1 MLFNSLDYLF
11 FLPAVV
17 LLYYLLP
24 QRLRWILIFVS
35 SCLFYMAFIPKYI
48 LVLFAIIVIDYS
60 AAIWMEK
67 LHGKARKRLLLISL
81 FANVGIL
88 AFFKYF
94 GFANQT
100 LIDFFALFGKEFKYY
115 DLGII
120 LPIGLSFHTFQS
132 MSYTIE
138 VYRGQQ
144 KAEKHLGYFANYV
157 LFFPQMVAGPIE
169 RYATLGE
176 ELRKTQTLN
185 YQNLS
190 AGFRLVLLGF
200 VVKMVIADQLAPF
213 VNQVYANPT
222 AYNQLQIVA
231 ALVFFAFQIYAD
243 FFGYSLIAQGSARL
257 LGIHIMDNFKTPYFA
272 KSVGEFWRR
281 WHISLST
288 WFRDYLY
295 IPLGGNRV
303 STWRWALNTL
313 FVFGI
318 SGLWHGANWTF
329 IIWGL
334 LHGIFLLLEKPL
346 KNFANTLSTFLLVC
360 FAWVFFR
367 APDFTTALQILKGVY
382 TSAPIKETWLDFWT
396 PLLALVLLLILEF
409 SYRKVRFDQL
419 LERVPLVA
427 RWSIYFV
434 LIFLLLAL
442 SGTQKFTFIYFQF

>member
-48 LVLFAIIVIDYS
+48 LVLFAIIGIDYS

-100 LIDFFALFGKEFKYY
+100 LIDLFALFGKEFKYY

-176 ELRKTQTLN
+176 ELRKKQTLN

-313 FVFGI
+313 IVFGI

-382 TSAPIKETWLDFWT
+382 TTAPIKETWLDFWT

-409 SYRKVRFDQL
+409 SYRKERFDQL

-434 LIFLLLAL
+434 LIFSLLAL

>member
-24 QRLRWILIFVS
+24 QRLRWVLIFVS

-67 LHGKARKRLLLISL
+67 LQGKARKRLLLISL

-132 MSYTIE
+132 MSYSIE

-213 VNQVYANPT
+213 VNQVYANPI

-334 LHGIFLLLEKPL
+334 LHGLFLLTEKPL
-346 KNFANTLSTFLLVC
+346 KRYANTLSTFVLVC

-396 PLLALVLLLILEF
+396 PLLALVLLMILEF
-409 SYRKVRFDQL
+409 SYRKERFDQL

-434 LIFLLLAL
+434 LIFSLLAL

>member
-11 FLPAVV
+11 FLPLVV
-17 LLYYLLP
+17 ALYYMLP
-24 QRLRWILIFVS
+24 HRLRWLLIFVS
-35 SCLFYMAFIPKYI
+35 SCFFYMAFIPKYI
-48 LVLFAIIVIDYS
+48 LVLFAIIGIDYT

-67 LHGKARKRLLLISL
+67 LNGPPRKRLLMVSL
-81 FANVGIL
+81 FANIGIL

-100 LIDFFALFGKEFKYY
+100 LIDFFALFGKEFKNY

-138 VYRGQQ
+138 VYRGHQ

-176 ELRKTQTLN
+176 ELRQKQTLN

-200 VVKMVIADQLAPF
+200 VVKMVVADQLAPF
-213 VNQVYANPT
+213 VNQVYASPSEF
-222 AYNQLQIVA
+222 NQLQILA
-231 ALVFFAFQIYAD
+231 ALIFFSFQIYAD

-257 LGIHIMDNFKTPYFA
+257 LGVHIMDNFKTPYFSA
-272 KSVGEFWRR
+272 SVSEFWRR

-288 WFRDYLY
+288 WFRDYVY
-295 IPLGGNRV
+295 IPLGGNKTRI
-303 STWRWALNTL
+303 WRWALNTL
-313 FVFGI
+313 IVFGI

-329 IIWGL
+329 IVWGL
-334 LHGIFLLLEKPL
+334 LHGVFLLLEKPF
-346 KNFANTLSTFLLVC
+346 KRYANVFSTFILVS

-367 APDFTTALQILKGVY
+367 APDFQNAMQILKGVF
-382 TSAPIKETWLDFWT
+382 TSNTNGPHWLDYWT
-396 PLLALVLLLILEF
+396 PFCALGLMIILDF
-409 SYRKVRFDQL
+409 SYRKLRFDQL
-419 LERVPLVA
+419 LEGISA
-427 RWSIYFV
+427 IWRWSIYFA
-434 LIFLLLAL
+434 LLFILL
-442 SGTQKFTFIYFQF
+442 SMSGTQKFTFIYFQF

>member
-11 FLPAVV
+11 FLPLVV
-17 LLYYLLP
+17 ALYYLLP
-24 QRLRWILIFVS
+24 HRLRWMLIFVS
-35 SCLFYMAFIPKYI
+35 SCFFYMAFIPKYI
-48 LVLFAIIVIDYS
+48 LVLFAIIGIDYT

-67 LHGKARKRLLLISL
+67 LSGQPRKRLLMVSL
-81 FANVGIL
+81 FANIGIL

-100 LIDFFALFGKEFKYY
+100 LIDFFALFGKEFKAY

-138 VYRGQQ
+138 VYRGHQ

-176 ELRKTQTLN
+176 ELRKKQTLN

-200 VVKMVIADQLAPF
+200 VVKMVVADQLAPF
-213 VNQVYANPT
+213 VNQVYAAPT
-222 AYNQLQIVA
+222 EYNQLQIFL
-231 ALVFFAFQIYAD
+231 ALVFFSFQIYAD

-257 LGIHIMDNFKTPYFA
+257 LGVHIMDNFKTPYFSA
-272 KSVGEFWRR
+272 SVSEFWRR

-288 WFRDYLY
+288 WFRDYVY
-295 IPLGGNRV
+295 IPLGGNRT
-303 STWRWALNTL
+303 SIGRWALNTL
-313 FVFGI
+313 LVFGI

-329 IIWGL
+329 IVWGL
-334 LHGIFLLLEKPL
+334 LHGVFLLLEKPF
-346 KNFANTLSTFLLVC
+346 KRYANVLSTFVLVSL
-360 FAWVFFR
+360 AWVFFR
-367 APDFTTALQILKGVY
+367 APDFQSALQILKGIVISNP
-382 TSAPIKETWLDFWT
+382 SAAHWLDYWT
-396 PLLALVLLLILEF
+396 PFCALGLMIILDF
-409 SYRKVRFDQL
+409 SYSKLRFDQL
-419 LERVPLVA
+419 LEGISA
-427 RWSIYFV
+427 IWRWSIYFA
-434 LIFLLLAL
+434 LLFILL
-442 SGTQKFTFIYFQF
+442 SMSGTQKFTFIYFQF

>member
-11 FLPAVV
+11 FLPLVV
-17 LLYYLLP
+17 ALYYLLP
-24 QRLRWILIFVS
+24 HRLRWMLIFVS
-35 SCLFYMAFIPKYI
+35 SCFFYMAFIPKYI
-48 LVLFAIIVIDYS
+48 LVLFAIIGIDYT

-67 LHGKARKRLLLISL
+67 LSGQPRKRLLMVSL
-81 FANVGIL
+81 FANIGIL

-100 LIDFFALFGKEFKYY
+100 LIDFFALFGKEFKAY

-138 VYRGQQ
+138 VYRGHQ

-176 ELRKTQTLN
+176 ELRKKQTLN

-200 VVKMVIADQLAPF
+200 VVKMVVADQLAPF
-213 VNQVYANPT
+213 VNQVYAAPT
-222 AYNQLQIVA
+222 EYNQLQIFL
-231 ALVFFAFQIYAD
+231 ALVFFSFQIYAD

-257 LGIHIMDNFKTPYFA
+257 LGVHIMDNFKTPYFSA
-272 KSVGEFWRR
+272 SISEFWRR

-288 WFRDYLY
+288 WFRDYVY
-295 IPLGGNRV
+295 IPLGGNRT
-303 STWRWALNTL
+303 SIGRWALNTL
-313 FVFGI
+313 LVFGI

-329 IIWGL
+329 IVWGL
-334 LHGIFLLLEKPL
+334 LHGVFLLLEKPF
-346 KNFANTLSTFLLVC
+346 KRYANVLSTFVLVSL
-360 FAWVFFR
+360 AWVFFR
-367 APDFTTALQILKGVY
+367 APDFQSALQILKGIVISNP
-382 TSAPIKETWLDFWT
+382 SAAHWLDYWT
-396 PLLALVLLLILEF
+396 PFCALGLMIILDF
-409 SYRKVRFDQL
+409 SYSKLRFDQL
-419 LERVPLVA
+419 LEGISA
-427 RWSIYFV
+427 IWRWSIYFA
-434 LIFLLLAL
+434 LLFILL
-442 SGTQKFTFIYFQF
+442 SMSGTQKFTFIYFQF

>member
-1 MLFNSLDYLF
+1 MLFNSIDFLF
-11 FLPAVV
+11 FLPVV
-17 LLYYLLP
+17 VVLYYLLP
-24 QRLRWILIFVS
+24 HRLRWLLIFVS
-35 SCLFYMAFIPKYI
+35 SCYFYMAFIPKYI
-48 LVLFAIIVIDYS
+48 LVLFAIILIDYS

-67 LHGKARKRLLLISL
+67 LEGEPRKRLLLLSL
-81 FANVGIL
+81 TANIGIL

-176 ELRKTQTLN
+176 ELRKEQRLQFEN
-185 YQNLS
+185 IS
-190 AGFRLVLLGF
+190 AGFRLLLLGF
-200 VVKMVIADQLAPF
+200 VIKMVVADQLAPF
-213 VNQVYANPT
+213 VNAIYAAPT
-222 AYNQLQIVA
+222 NHSPLQI
-231 ALVFFAFQIYAD
+231 ALALIFFSFQIYAD

-272 KSVGEFWRR
+272 ASIGEFWRR

-303 STWRWALNTL
+303 GKWRWIVNTL
-313 FVFGI
+313 VVFGV
-318 SGLWHGANWTF
+318 SGLWHGASWTF
-329 IIWGL
+329 LVWGL
-334 LHGIFLLLEKPL
+334 LHGLFLIIEKPL
-346 KNFANTLSTFLLVC
+346 KPFANIISTFILVTL
-360 FAWVFFR
+360 AWVFFR
-367 APDFTTALQILKGVY
+367 APDFTSAIQILKGLFKAQ
-382 TSAPIKETWLDFWT
+382 SEGPKWMDLWT
-396 PLLALVLLLILEF
+396 PLSALGLLLILDF
-409 SYRKVRFDQL
+409 SYRKQRFDVL
-419 LERVPLVA
+419 LNRLPLVG
-427 RWSIYFV
+427 RWSLYFM
-434 LIFLLLAL
+434 LIFALLAF

>member
-1 MLFNSLDYLF
+1 MLFNSIDYIF
-11 FLPAVV
+11 FLPIVV
-17 LLYYLLP
+17 IGYYLLP
-24 QRLRWILIFVS
+24 HRLRWILLFVS

-48 LVLFAIIVIDYS
+48 LVLFAIICIDYF
-60 AAIWMEK
+60 AARWMENK
-67 LHGKARKRLLLISL
+67 QGLARKRLLILSL
-81 FANVGIL
+81 LANIGIL
-88 AFFKYF
+88 AFYKYF

-100 LIDFFALFGKEFKYY
+100 LIELFALIGKEFKHY

-144 KAEKHLGYFANYV
+144 QAEKHLGYFANYV

-169 RYATLGE
+169 RYASLGE
-176 ELRKTQTLN
+176 ELRKKQTLQ

-200 VVKMVIADQLAPF
+200 VVKMVVADNLAPF
-213 VNQVYANPT
+213 VNDVYSAPLS
-222 AYNQLQIVA
+222 YSSWQIA
-231 ALVFFAFQIYAD
+231 IALLCFSFQIYAD

-272 KSVGEFWRR
+272 KNISEFWRR

-295 IPLGGNRV
+295 IPLGGNHV
-303 STWRWALNTL
+303 KYMRWMLNTL
-313 FVFGI
+313 MVFGI
-318 SGLWHGANWTF
+318 SGLWHGANWTY

-334 LHGIFLLLEKPL
+334 LHGLYIILEKPA
-346 KNFANTLSTFLLVC
+346 KKYTNAIITLVFVSI
-360 FAWVFFR
+360 AWVFFR
-367 APDFTTALQILKGVY
+367 APNFTIAKDILGALFSFSSFSTQQINL
-382 TSAPIKETWLDFWT
+382 WT
-396 PLLALVLLLILEF
+396 PLLALTLMFVLDLFYRKKRFDLVVDELSVMQRWGIYFFLIFVLLF
-409 SYRKVRFDQL
+409 F
-419 LERVPLVA
+419 
-427 RWSIYFV
+427 
-434 LIFLLLAL
+434 

>member
-1 MLFNSLDYLF
+1 MLFNSLDYFF

-100 LIDFFALFGKEFKYY
+100 LIDLFALFGKEFKYY

-346 KNFANTLSTFLLVC
+346 KNFANTLSTFVLVC

-396 PLLALVLLLILEF
+396 PLLALVLLMILEF
-409 SYRKVRFDQL
+409 SYRKERFDQL

-434 LIFLLLAL
+434 LIFSLLAL

>member
-1 MLFNSLDYLF
+1 MLFNSIEFLF
-11 FLPAVV
+11 FLPVV
-17 LLYYLLP
+17 VVLYYLLP
-24 QRLRWILIFVS
+24 QRFRWLLIFVS
-35 SCLFYMAFIPKYI
+35 SCYFYMAFIPKYI
-48 LVLFAIIVIDYS
+48 LVLFAIIMIDYG

-67 LHGKARKRLLLISL
+67 LEGKSRKRLLLLSL
-81 FANVGIL
+81 TANIGIL

-176 ELRKTQTLN
+176 QLRKEQRLQFEN
-185 YQNLS
+185 IS
-190 AGFRLVLLGF
+190 AGFRLLLLGF
-200 VVKMVIADQLAPF
+200 VIKMVVADQLAPF
-213 VNQVYANPT
+213 VNEIYAAPT
-222 AYNQLQIVA
+222 NHTPLQI
-231 ALVFFAFQIYAD
+231 ALALIFFSFQIYAD

-272 KSVGEFWRR
+272 KSIGEFWRR

-303 STWRWALNTL
+303 GKWRWAFNTL
-313 FVFGI
+313 LVFGI
-318 SGLWHGANWTF
+318 SGLWHGASWSF
-329 IIWGL
+329 LVWGL
-334 LHGIFLLLEKPL
+334 LHGLFLLLEKPL
-346 KNFANTLSTFLLVC
+346 KPLANTLSTFVLVTI
-360 FAWVFFR
+360 AWVFFR
-367 APDFTTALQILKGVY
+367 APDFASALHILKGLFVAHSDGPQWIDY
-382 TSAPIKETWLDFWT
+382 WT
-396 PLLALVLLLILEF
+396 PLSALGLFLVLDF
-409 SYRKVRFDQL
+409 SYRKQRFDLL
-419 LERVPLVA
+419 LERLPAVG
-427 RWSIYFV
+427 RWSLYFV
-434 LIFLLLAL
+434 LLFLLFAF

>member
-11 FLPAVV
+11 FLPLVV
-17 LLYYLLP
+17 ALYYLLP
-24 QRLRWILIFVS
+24 HRLRWMLIFVS
-35 SCLFYMAFIPKYI
+35 SCFFYMAFIPKYI
-48 LVLFAIIVIDYS
+48 LVLFAIIGIDYT

-67 LHGKARKRLLLISL
+67 LSGPPRKRLLMVSL
-81 FANVGIL
+81 FANIGIL

-100 LIDFFALFGKEFKYY
+100 LIDFFALFGKEFKAY

-138 VYRGQQ
+138 VYRGHQ

-169 RYATLGE
+169 RYATLGK
-176 ELRKTQTLN
+176 ELRKKQTLN

-200 VVKMVIADQLAPF
+200 VVKMVVADQLAPF
-213 VNQVYANPT
+213 VNQVYAAPT
-222 AYNQLQIVA
+222 EYNQLQIFL
-231 ALVFFAFQIYAD
+231 ALVFFSFQIYAD

-257 LGIHIMDNFKTPYFA
+257 LGVHIMDNFKTPYFSA
-272 KSVGEFWRR
+272 SISEFWRR

-288 WFRDYLY
+288 WFRDYVY
-295 IPLGGNRV
+295 IPLGGNRTSV
-303 STWRWALNTL
+303 GRWALNTL
-313 FVFGI
+313 LVFGI

-329 IIWGL
+329 IVWGL
-334 LHGIFLLLEKPL
+334 LHGVFLLLEKPF
-346 KNFANTLSTFLLVC
+346 KRYANVLSTFVLVSL
-360 FAWVFFR
+360 AWVFFR
-367 APDFTTALQILKGVY
+367 APDFQSALQILKGIVIAN
-382 TSAPIKETWLDFWT
+382 TSAANWLDYWT
-396 PLLALVLLLILEF
+396 PFCALGLMILLDF
-409 SYRKVRFDQL
+409 SYRKERFDQL
-419 LERVPLVA
+419 LERIPVVW
-427 RWSIYFV
+427 RWSIYFALLFV
-434 LIFLLLAL
+434 LLSM

>member
-176 ELRKTQTLN
+176 ELRKKQTLN

-334 LHGIFLLLEKPL
+334 LHGLFLLTEKPL
-346 KNFANTLSTFLLVC
+346 KRYANMLSTFVLVC

-396 PLLALVLLLILEF
+396 PLLALVLLMILEF
-409 SYRKVRFDQL
+409 SYRKERFDQL

-434 LIFLLLAL
+434 LIFSLLAL

>member
-1 MLFNSLDYLF
+1 MLFNSIDFLF
-11 FLPAVV
+11 FLPVV
-17 LLYYLLP
+17 VVLYYLLP
-24 QRLRWILIFVS
+24 QRLRWLLIFVS
-35 SCLFYMAFIPKYI
+35 SCYFYMAFIPKYI
-48 LVLFAIIVIDYS
+48 LVLFAIILIDYS

-67 LHGKARKRLLLISL
+67 LQGKQRKRLLLLSL
-81 FANVGIL
+81 TANIGIL

-94 GFANQT
+94 GFTNQT

-169 RYATLGE
+169 RKEQRLQFE
-176 ELRKTQTLN
+176 N
-185 YQNLS
+185 IS
-190 AGFRLVLLGF
+190 AGFRLLLLGF
-200 VVKMVIADQLAPF
+200 VIKMVVADQLAPF
-213 VNQVYANPT
+213 VNEIYAAPTNYNP
-222 AYNQLQIVA
+222 LQI
-231 ALVFFAFQIYAD
+231 ALALIFFSFQIYAD

-272 KSVGEFWRR
+272 TSIGEFWRR

-303 STWRWALNTL
+303 GKWHWAFNTL
-313 FVFGI
+313 IVFGI
-318 SGLWHGANWTF
+318 SGLWHGASWTF
-329 IIWGL
+329 LVWGL
-334 LHGIFLLLEKPL
+334 LHGLFLLLEKPL
-346 KNFANTLSTFLLVC
+346 KPFANIISTFILVTL
-360 FAWVFFR
+360 AWVFFR
-367 APDFTTALQILKGVY
+367 APDFTSALQILKGLFRAQ
-382 TSAPIKETWLDFWT
+382 SQGPKWMDLWT
-396 PLLALVLLLILEF
+396 PLCALGLLLLLDF
-409 SYRKVRFDQL
+409 SYRKQRFDL
-419 LERVPLVA
+419 LLNRLPLVG
-427 RWSIYFV
+427 RWSLYFV
-434 LIFLLLAL
+434 MLFLLFAF

>member
-1 MLFNSLDYLF
+1 MLFNSIEFLF
-11 FLPAVV
+11 FLPVVV

-24 QRLRWILIFVS
+24 QRFRWILIFVS
-35 SCLFYMAFIPKYI
+35 SCYFYMAFIPKYI
-48 LVLFAIIVIDYS
+48 LVLFAIILIDYS

-67 LHGKARKRLLLISL
+67 LQGKTRKRLLLLSL
-81 FANVGIL
+81 TANIGIL
-88 AFFKYF
+88 VFFKYF

-100 LIDFFALFGKEFKYY
+100 LIDFFAFFGKEFKYY

-138 VYRGQQ
+138 VYRGQ
-144 KAEKHLGYFANYV
+144 KKTEKHLGYFANYV

-176 ELRKTQTLN
+176 ELRKEQQLQFEN
-185 YQNLS
+185 IS
-190 AGFRLVLLGF
+190 AGLRLLLLGF
-200 VVKMVIADQLAPF
+200 VIKMVVADQLAPF
-213 VNQVYANPT
+213 VNEIYAAPT
-222 AYNQLQIVA
+222 SYSPLQIA
-231 ALVFFAFQIYAD
+231 LALVFFSFQIYAD

-272 KSVGEFWRR
+272 ASIGEFWRR

-303 STWRWALNTL
+303 GKWHWAFNTL
-313 FVFGI
+313 LVFGV
-318 SGLWHGANWTF
+318 SGLWHGASWTF
-329 IIWGL
+329 IVWGL
-334 LHGIFLLLEKPL
+334 LHGLFLILEKPL
-346 KNFANTLSTFLLVC
+346 KPLANTITTFLLVT

-367 APDFTTALQILKGVY
+367 APDFTSALQILKGLVIAHSEGPKWMDY
-382 TSAPIKETWLDFWT
+382 WT
-396 PLLALVLLLILEF
+396 PLSALGLLLLLDF
-409 SYRKVRFDQL
+409 SYRKQRFDL
-419 LERVPLVA
+419 LLKRMPA
-427 RWSIYFV
+427 AGRWGLY
-434 LIFLLLAL
+434 FLLLFLLFAF

>member
-1 MLFNSLDYLF
+1 MLFNSIEFLF
-11 FLPAVV
+11 FLPVVV

-24 QRLRWILIFVS
+24 QRFRWILIFVS
-35 SCLFYMAFIPKYI
+35 SCYFYMAFIPKYI
-48 LVLFAIIVIDYS
+48 LVLFAIILIDYS

-67 LHGKARKRLLLISL
+67 LQGKTRKRLLLLSL
-81 FANVGIL
+81 TANIGIL
-88 AFFKYF
+88 VFFKYF

-100 LIDFFALFGKEFKYY
+100 LIDFFAFFGKEFKYY

-144 KAEKHLGYFANYV
+144 KTEKHLGYFANYV

-176 ELRKTQTLN
+176 ELRKEQQLQFEN
-185 YQNLS
+185 IS
-190 AGFRLVLLGF
+190 AGLRLLLLGF
-200 VVKMVIADQLAPF
+200 VIKMVVADQLAPF
-213 VNQVYANPT
+213 VNEIYAAPT
-222 AYNQLQIVA
+222 SYSPLQIA
-231 ALVFFAFQIYAD
+231 LALVFFSFQIYAD

-272 KSVGEFWRR
+272 ASIGEFWRR

-303 STWRWALNTL
+303 GKWHWAFNTL
-313 FVFGI
+313 LVFGV
-318 SGLWHGANWTF
+318 SGLWHGASWTF
-329 IIWGL
+329 IVWGL
-334 LHGIFLLLEKPL
+334 LHGLFLILEKPL
-346 KNFANTLSTFLLVC
+346 KPLANTITTFLLVT

-367 APDFTTALQILKGVY
+367 APDFTSALQILKGLVIAHSEGPKWMDY
-382 TSAPIKETWLDFWT
+382 WT
-396 PLLALVLLLILEF
+396 PLSALGLLLLLDF
-409 SYRKVRFDQL
+409 SYRKQRIDL
-419 LERVPLVA
+419 LLKRMPA
-427 RWSIYFV
+427 AGRWGLY
-434 LIFLLLAL
+434 FLLLFLLFAF

>member
-334 LHGIFLLLEKPL
+334 LHGLFLLTEKPL
-346 KNFANTLSTFLLVC
+346 KRYANTLSTFVLVC

-396 PLLALVLLLILEF
+396 PMLALVLLMILEF
-409 SYRKVRFDQL
+409 SYRKERFDQL

-434 LIFLLLAL
+434 LIFSLLAL

>member
-1 MLFNSLDYLF
+1 
-11 FLPAVV
+11 
-17 LLYYLLP
+17 
-24 QRLRWILIFVS
+24 
-35 SCLFYMAFIPKYI
+35 MAFIPKYI

-190 AGFRLVLLGF
+190 AGFRLHSKF
-200 VVKMVIADQLAPF
+200 M
-213 VNQVYANPT
+213 PT
-222 AYNQLQIVA
+222 FLDIH
-231 ALVFFAFQIYAD
+231 
-243 FFGYSLIAQGSARL
+243 SLHKEAQGSLA
-257 LGIHIMDNFKTPYFA
+257 
-272 KSVGEFWRR
+272 
-281 WHISLST
+281 
-288 WFRDYLY
+288 
-295 IPLGGNRV
+295 
-303 STWRWALNTL
+303 
-313 FVFGI
+313 
-318 SGLWHGANWTF
+318 
-329 IIWGL
+329 
-334 LHGIFLLLEKPL
+334 
-346 KNFANTLSTFLLVC
+346 
-360 FAWVFFR
+360 
-367 APDFTTALQILKGVY
+367 FT
-382 TSAPIKETWLDFWT
+382 
-396 PLLALVLLLILEF
+396 
-409 SYRKVRFDQL
+409 
-419 LERVPLVA
+419 
-427 RWSIYFV
+427 
-434 LIFLLLAL
+434 
-442 SGTQKFTFIYFQF
+442 

>member
-1 MLFNSLDYLF
+1 MLFNSLEYLF
-11 FLPAVV
+11 FLPIVV
-17 LLYYLLP
+17 GLYYLLAP
-24 QRLRWILIFVS
+24 RWRWILIFIS
-35 SCLFYMAFIPKYI
+35 SCAFYMAFIPKYI
-48 LVLFAIIVIDYS
+48 LVLFAIILIDYS

-67 LHGKARKRLLLISL
+67 LIGGKKKMLLLVSL
-81 FANVGIL
+81 SANIGIL

-100 LIDFFALFGKEFKYY
+100 LIDLFALFGKEFKHY

-138 VYRGQQ
+138 VYRGVQ

-169 RYATLGE
+169 RYATLGS
-176 ELRKTQTLN
+176 ELRKVHPFE
-185 YQNLS
+185 Y
-190 AGFRLVLLGF
+190 AAMRDGFRLVLLGF
-200 VVKMVIADQLAPF
+200 VVKMVVADQLAPF
-213 VNQVYANPT
+213 VNQVYANPSG
-222 AYNQLQIVA
+222 YNSLQIGLA
-231 ALVFFAFQIYAD
+231 MVFFSFQIYAD

-257 LGIHIMDNFKTPYFA
+257 LGIRIMDNFRTPYFSKNVA
-272 KSVGEFWRR
+272 EFWRR

-303 STWRWALNTL
+303 KWARWALNTL
-313 FVFGI
+313 MVFGI

-329 IIWGL
+329 IVWGL
-334 LHGIFLLLEKPL
+334 LHGFFLILERPL
-346 KNFANTLSTFLLVC
+346 QRFQTTIGTFLLVT

-367 APDFTTALQILKGVY
+367 APDFTSAIQLFNGLIDLSTEGAKWMDYLTPIGALSLM
-382 TSAPIKETWLDFWT
+382 
-396 PLLALVLLLILEF
+396 LVLDW
-409 SYRKVRFDQL
+409 SYRKKRFDL
-419 LERVPLVA
+419 MLAEIHVRL
-427 RWSIYFV
+427 RWAIYFV
-434 LIFLLLAL
+434 LLFLLLAF

>member
-11 FLPAVV
+11 FLPVVV

-48 LVLFAIIVIDYS
+48 LVLFAIIGIDYS

-67 LHGKARKRLLLISL
+67 LQGKARKRLLLISL

-100 LIDFFALFGKEFKYY
+100 LIDLFALFGKEFKYY
-115 DLGII
+115 DLGIM

-176 ELRKTQTLN
+176 ELRKKQILN

-213 VNQVYANPT
+213 VNQVYANP
-222 AYNQLQIVA
+222 AAHNQLQIVA

-272 KSVGEFWRR
+272 KSIGEFWRR
-281 WHISLST
+281 WHISLSS

-313 FVFGI
+313 IVFGI

-346 KNFANTLSTFLLVC
+346 KNYANTLSTFLLVC

-367 APDFTTALQILKGVY
+367 APDFSTALQILKGVY
-382 TSAPIKETWLDFWT
+382 TNTSTKYTWLDYWT
-396 PLLALVLLLILEF
+396 PLMAVVLLFLLEF
-409 SYRKVRFDQL
+409 SYRKERFDQL
-419 LERVPLVA
+419 LERWPLVA

>member
-1 MLFNSLDYLF
+1 MLFNSLEYLF

-213 VNQVYANPT
+213 VNQVYANPI

-382 TSAPIKETWLDFWT
+382 TTAPIKETWLDFWT

-409 SYRKVRFDQL
+409 SYRKERFDQL

>member
-11 FLPAVV
+11 FLPLVV
-17 LLYYLLP
+17 ALYYLLP
-24 QRLRWILIFVS
+24 HRLRWMLIFVS
-35 SCLFYMAFIPKYI
+35 SCFFYMAFIPKYI
-48 LVLFAIIVIDYS
+48 LVLFAIIGIDYT

-67 LHGKARKRLLLISL
+67 LSGQPRKRLLMVSL
-81 FANVGIL
+81 FANIGIL

-100 LIDFFALFGKEFKYY
+100 LIDFFALFGKEFKAY

-138 VYRGQQ
+138 VYRGHQ

-176 ELRKTQTLN
+176 ELRKKQTLN

-200 VVKMVIADQLAPF
+200 VVKMVVADQLAPF
-213 VNQVYANPT
+213 VNQVYAGPT
-222 AYNQLQIVA
+222 EYNQLQIFL
-231 ALVFFAFQIYAD
+231 ALVFFSFQIYAD

-257 LGIHIMDNFKTPYFA
+257 LGVHIMDNFKTPYFSA
-272 KSVGEFWRR
+272 SISEFWRR

-288 WFRDYLY
+288 WFRDYVY
-295 IPLGGNRV
+295 IPLGGNRT
-303 STWRWALNTL
+303 SIGRWALNTL
-313 FVFGI
+313 LVFGI

-329 IIWGL
+329 IVWGL
-334 LHGIFLLLEKPL
+334 LHGVFLLLEKPF
-346 KNFANTLSTFLLVC
+346 KRYANVLSTFVLVSL
-360 FAWVFFR
+360 AWVFFR
-367 APDFTTALQILKGVY
+367 APDFQSALQILKGIVISNP
-382 TSAPIKETWLDFWT
+382 SAAHWLDYWT
-396 PLLALVLLLILEF
+396 PFCALGLMIILDF
-409 SYRKVRFDQL
+409 SYSKLRFDQL
-419 LERVPLVA
+419 LEGISA
-427 RWSIYFV
+427 IWRWSIYFA
-434 LIFLLLAL
+434 LLFILL
-442 SGTQKFTFIYFQF
+442 SMSGTQKFTFIYFQF

>member
-48 LVLFAIIVIDYS
+48 LVLFAIIGIDYS

-100 LIDFFALFGKEFKYY
+100 LIDLFALFGKEFKYY

-176 ELRKTQTLN
+176 ELRKKQTLN

-313 FVFGI
+313 IVFGI

-382 TSAPIKETWLDFWT
+382 TTAPIKETWLDFWT
-396 PLLALVLLLILEF
+396 PLLALVLLMILEF
-409 SYRKVRFDQL
+409 SYRKERFDQL

-434 LIFLLLAL
+434 LIFSLLAL

>member
-303 STWRWALNTL
+303 STRRWALNTL
-313 FVFGI
+313 FVFGM

-346 KNFANTLSTFLLVC
+346 KSYANTLSTFVLVC

-396 PLLALVLLLILEF
+396 PLLALVLLMILEF
-409 SYRKVRFDQL
+409 SYRKERFDQL

>member
-48 LVLFAIIVIDYS
+48 LVLFAIIGIDYS

-100 LIDFFALFGKEFKYY
+100 LIDLFALFGKEFKYY

-176 ELRKTQTLN
+176 ELRKKQTLN

-213 VNQVYANPT
+213 VNQVYANPI

-257 LGIHIMDNFKTPYFA
+257 LGIHIIDNFKTPYFA

-367 APDFTTALQILKGVY
+367 APDFSTALQILKGVY

-396 PLLALVLLLILEF
+396 PLLALVLLMILEF
-409 SYRKVRFDQL
+409 SYRKERFDQL

-434 LIFLLLAL
+434 LIFSLLAL